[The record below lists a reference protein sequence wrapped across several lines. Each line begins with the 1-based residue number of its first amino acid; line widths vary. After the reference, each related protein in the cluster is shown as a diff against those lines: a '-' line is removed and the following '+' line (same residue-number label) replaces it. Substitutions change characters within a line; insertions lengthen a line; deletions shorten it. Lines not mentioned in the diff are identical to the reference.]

1 MTSIHVRRYASLLL
15 FGLAGLGLVGFGLT
29 GCGDA
34 TTDPDAS
41 APQAAPADPDA
52 MTLLDG
58 GSVTMAALEGR
69 WVFVNYWAE
78 WCAPCREEIPELN
91 ELQAEHADDVFV
103 LGVNFDQLPPE
114 VMGPQAE
121 RLGIRF
127 AVAEEDPRD
136 LLGITLPEVL
146 PSTYVF
152 DPSGRQVGVL
162 LGPQNLDQ
170 LRAAMAEG

>member
-1 MTSIHVRRYASLLL
+1 MTVIVRACLIMLLL
-15 FGLAGLGLVGFGLT
+15 GVLAA
-29 GCGDA
+29 CSEQPA
-34 TTDPDAS
+34 TE
-41 APQAAPADPDA
+41 APPVAAAEPGA
-52 MTLLDG
+52 MALLDG
-58 GSVTMAALEGR
+58 GSVTLAELEGR

-91 ELQAEHADDVFV
+91 ELQAEHSEDVFV

-127 AVAEEDPRD
+127 AVAKEDPRE

-152 DPSGRQVGVL
+152 DPSGAQIGVL